1 MKKMNKMDNIKS
13 KYQHT
18 QKLFVLVLL
27 MSLWQG
33 CGEDFLTQYPKDQV
47 TAGTFYKTEADYRAA
62 INGVYDGLTEF
73 MVAEFQPFMD
83 MATPFCECG
92 GGRFDVYKIGQTN
105 GVININD
112 QYSEAGKYWKL
123 YYRGIGRANVVLANI
138 DNPNGSTVSQTFK
151 NRIKGEALFLRAYSY
166 FNLVQ
171 LFGDVPLI
179 VNTQSY
185 DELLVSR
192 TPKDQVY
199 AQMIIDLTEAESNL
213 PSVKTYRGTKEL
225 GRVSKG
231 AAQSLLGKTYLYQQN
246 WAKAEEWFEKVIT
259 SQDYQLVPH
268 YVDQFWPTG
277 ENGIESIFEIQ
288 FSSVNPGND
297 LNRYQLYAGFD
308 KISNTYWLEGFDYM
322 LPTEYYCDQFET
334 KNGHKVQGTFVKRT
348 TIQNGNFNFQYDF
361 SSSDPAFDPSKPY
374 EIRDPRLKWTVWYE
388 NTPYI
393 TEDFMRRANMTGSNF
408 SASYS
413 ERSNHCTVKYLTGMA
428 SPSDNSDMNMIV
440 IRYADVLLMC
450 AEAKLEQNKLPAAVA
465 LINQVRQ
472 RPSVNM
478 PTVEQVGLAQSRDI
492 AGNQANLRQYL
503 REERY
508 RELAFEWGHL
518 YFDQVRWKVFDD
530 EMVKYWTASKEGY
543 SNPAFVWNERWWLWP
558 LPASEREKNPNL
570 VQNEGY

>member
-1 MKKMNKMDNIKS
+1 MDKIKS

-27 MSLWQG
+27 MSLWQA

-47 TAGTFYKTEADYRAA
+47 TAATFFKTEADYNAA
-62 INGVYDGLTEF
+62 INGVYDALTEY

-92 GGRFDVYKIGQTN
+92 GAQFHVYKIGQTG
-105 GVININD
+105 GVINIDD
-112 QYSEAGKYWKL
+112 QYGVSRNYWRL
-123 YYRGIGRANVVLANI
+123 YFRGIGRANNVLANI
-138 DNPNGSTVSQTFK
+138 EISESPVSETIK
-151 NRIKGEALFLRAYSY
+151 NRIRGEALFLRAHSY
-166 FNLVQ
+166 FNLIQ

-179 VNTQSY
+179 IAPQTY

-192 TPKDQVY
+192 TPKVKIVE
-199 AQMIIDLTEAESNL
+199 QMISDLTLAEGNL
-213 PSVKTYRGTKEL
+213 PSVKTYRGTSNL

-231 AAQSLLGKTYLYQQN
+231 AAQALLGKYYLYQEN
-246 WAKAEEWFEKVIT
+246 WAKAEEWLDKVIA
-259 SQDYQLVPH
+259 SGDYQLVPN

-277 ENGIESIFEIQ
+277 ENGPESIFEIQ
-288 FSSVNPGND
+288 YSSADASANGRVD
-297 LNRYQLYAGFD
+297 RNRYPLYAGFD
-308 KISNTYWLEGFDYM
+308 KVSNTYWVEGFDYM

-334 KNGHKVQGTFVKRT
+334 KNGHKVQSSFVKRT

-361 SSSDPAFDPSKPY
+361 ISSDPAFDPSKPY
-374 EIRDPRLKWTVWYE
+374 DIRDPRLKWTVWYE

-393 TEDFMRRANMTGSNF
+393 TEDFMKRANMTGTNYN
-408 SASYS
+408 ASYS
-413 ERSNHCTVKYLTGMA
+413 ERSNHSTVKYLTGMA

-440 IRYADVLLMC
+440 IRYADVLLMS
-450 AEAKLEQNKLPAAVA
+450 AEAKLEQAKLGGAVS

-478 PTVEQVGLAQSRDI
+478 PTVEQVGLTQGKDI

-518 YFDQVRWKVFDD
+518 YFDQIRWKVFDD

-543 SNPAFVWNERWWLWP
+543 SNQAFVWNDMWWLWP
-558 LPASEREKNPNL
+558 IPAAEREKNPNL
-570 VQNEGY
+570 LQNEGY